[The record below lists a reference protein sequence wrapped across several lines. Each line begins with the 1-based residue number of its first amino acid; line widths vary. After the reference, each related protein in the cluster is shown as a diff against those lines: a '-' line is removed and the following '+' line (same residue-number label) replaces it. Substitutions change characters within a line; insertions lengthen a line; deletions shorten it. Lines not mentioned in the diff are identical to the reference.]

1 MLARVLRRLLGI
13 LCGLELF
20 AKFLELAFS
29 LFRFFLE
36 LLEQPRLL
44 RQCLL
49 HNESHGI
56 RVGLRT
62 LTS

>member
-20 AKFLELAFS
+20 AKFLELAV
-29 LFRFFLE
+29 FLVRSFPE
-36 LLEQPRLL
+36 LLEQLRLL
-44 RQCLL
+44 GQGLL

-56 RVGLRT
+56 RVGL
-62 LTS
+62 